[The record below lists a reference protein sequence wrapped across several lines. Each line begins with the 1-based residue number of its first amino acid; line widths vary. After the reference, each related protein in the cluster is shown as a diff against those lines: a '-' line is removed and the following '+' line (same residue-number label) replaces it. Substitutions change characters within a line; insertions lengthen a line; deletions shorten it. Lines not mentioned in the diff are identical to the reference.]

1 VTADDLDGQFEAY
14 LARDD
19 DMFVGSQFF
28 ELMAEIERRRAHEAI
43 EVTLRVVNG
52 QAQLEASGEARAE
65 GNTLWVGDKR
75 VIVKVAE

>member
-1 VTADDLDGQFEAY
+1 MTTDHLDGEFEAY
-14 LARDD
+14 LARNDD
-19 DMFVGSQFF
+19 TLMGGQFF
-28 ELMAEIERRRAHEAI
+28 ELLAEIERRRAHESI

-52 QAQLEASGEARAE
+52 QAQFEPSAQARAE